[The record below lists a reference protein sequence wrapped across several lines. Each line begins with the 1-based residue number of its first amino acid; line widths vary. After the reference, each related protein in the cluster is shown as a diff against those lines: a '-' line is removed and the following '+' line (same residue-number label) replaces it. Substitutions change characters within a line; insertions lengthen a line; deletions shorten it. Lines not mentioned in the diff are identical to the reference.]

1 MIAPLQ
7 ESTPSSNGG
16 VSIHLHLPDSLK
28 DALMLLISSVVARP
42 NSLFAEVDQ
51 SRMYP
56 QFRASTSTTPAES
69 HQRTTGAAAA
79 TRLQEQDAV
88 RSQPADPA
96 TFPPESLLDCYR
108 RVLRAKRLRSA
119 SPGTV
124 GDHESSMKAFDRWFQ
139 AQQEQ
144 ETQENSHGERLHRL
158 STPVQSLSDPNAV
171 LSFVRDLID
180 SGRSPILI
188 NRRLTHLAMVAK
200 ALKIDFEKPSP
211 DEVKRLSHA
220 LAQPQKTGSEKRS
233 TESNASSSRRI
244 PSFAEIDAMATN
256 VTHLRYPYGE
266 HAPYFWRGWI
276 RFLAFIGPRSRDVV
290 STVARKTGLCKSDVI
305 FETLCPIA
313 DVSNALGYE
322 LHSPH
327 GWMHYT
333 IGKDHHSDCR
343 RILFPMPKWMRDWV
357 RFYWELSGDSE
368 RLFPSCQPGSRCLSQ
383 GPMSDA
389 WNSIIAAA
397 SVDSRLVPSEGKG
410 DKIALRKY
418 AANWWQLATLKL
430 KGDASLAEKM
440 AHYVLHHAEVTT
452 ANKHYLN
459 VQAAVLPTMLELIP
473 TWQIPAGSAPPVS
486 LLPE

>member
-7 ESTPSSNGG
+7 ESSPSSNGG

-79 TRLQEQDAV
+79 TRSQEVEAV

-144 ETQENSHGERLHRL
+144 ETQENSQGERLHRL
-158 STPVQSLSDPNAV
+158 STPVQSLANPE
-171 LSFVRDLID
+171 LLRQFVQWLVDQ
-180 SGRSPILI
+180 GRSPVLI
-188 NRRLTHLAMVAK
+188 NRRLTHLAMLAK
-200 ALKIDFEKPSP
+200 VLRIEFEKPSP
-211 DEVKRLSHA
+211 DEVKRLSSVA
-220 LAQPQKTGSEKRS
+220 TQTRKSMPQSENGEKS
-233 TESNASSSRRI
+233 ARRI
-244 PSFAEIDAMATN
+244 PSFSEIDAMATH
-256 VTHLRYPYGE
+256 VSHLRYPYGE

-305 FETLCPIA
+305 FDTLCPIA

-322 LHSPH
+322 LHSSH

-357 RFYWELSGDSE
+357 RFFWELSGDSE

-473 TWQIPAGSAPPVS
+473 LWQVPGGSSPPVS